1 MRTGTAS
8 FLVGAAF
15 AALLALALATV
26 ALGVVT
32 ALKVN
37 GQAHAAGPPAPI
49 TRHGR
54 WELRRLPD
62 GTHEYAWIARQAGHY
77 GPELPPPPTTPGRH
91 RSTPGTTPGPTRGRH
106 RIPG

>member
-1 MRTGTAS
+1 MRTGTVN

-26 ALGVVT
+26 VLGVVT

-37 GQAHAAGPPAPI
+37 DEQHEPPPPI

-77 GPELPPPPTTPGRH
+77 GPEIRH
-91 RSTPGTTPGPTRGRH
+91 RTNPDPPARGRH
-106 RIPG
+106 RIPT

>member
-1 MRTGTAS
+1 MS
-8 FLVGAAF
+8 VLVGAALLT
-15 AALLALALATV
+15 LLALALATV

-37 GQAHAAGPPAPI
+37 DDLPKPI

-62 GTHEYAWIARQAGHY
+62 GTHEYAWIARQAGRF
-77 GPELPPPPTTPGRH
+77 GPEIPKPPTAP
-91 RSTPGTTPGPTRGRH
+91 GRH
-106 RIPG
+106 RIPS

>member
-1 MRTGTAS
+1 MRTGTAN
-8 FLVGAAF
+8 FLVGAALL
-15 AALLALALATV
+15 ALLALALATV

-32 ALKVN
+32 ALRVN
-37 GQAHAAGPPAPI
+37 DEDDRQPPPPI

-54 WELRRLPD
+54 WELRQLPD

-77 GPELPPPPTTPGRH
+77 GPEIRH
-91 RSTPGTTPGPTRGRH
+91 RANPGPAPGRH

>member
-1 MRTGTAS
+1 MRTGTAN
-8 FLVGAAF
+8 FLVGVVLLT
-15 AALLALALATV
+15 LLALAIATV

-37 GQAHAAGPPAPI
+37 EPPPPI

-77 GPELPPPPTTPGRH
+77 GPEIRRRTNPDPPA
-91 RSTPGTTPGPTRGRH
+91 RGRH
-106 RIPG
+106 RIPT

>member
-15 AALLALALATV
+15 AALLALAIATV

-37 GQAHAAGPPAPI
+37 DQTHTAGPPAPI

-54 WELRRLPD
+54 WDLRRLPD

-77 GPELPPPPTTPGRH
+77 GPELPPPPTTPGPTPGRH
-91 RSTPGTTPGPTRGRH
+91 RTTPGRGRH